1 MGPSPWLELGSAG
14 LRATWKQ
21 NMLRILGMLDAGA
34 IHPINGPKTESPN
47 NALTLMLGYH
57 RIFGKFQIDF
67 ESTGRAFSV
76 QNWFDRA

>member
-1 MGPSPWLELGSAG
+1 
-14 LRATWKQ
+14 
-21 NMLRILGMLDAGA
+21 MLDAGA

-76 QNWFDRA
+76 QN